1 MASGGANKV
10 VRIWDVATATP
21 TSTLHVSRLMPA
33 CVQTHACITL
43 SVNKRLAWPEQG
55 KVGCL
60 GQFSAKA
67 GNFFAWIHPT
77 SYVDVM

>member
-33 CVQTHACITL
+33 
-43 SVNKRLAWPEQG
+43 
-55 KVGCL
+55 
-60 GQFSAKA
+60 
-67 GNFFAWIHPT
+67 
-77 SYVDVM
+77 

>member
-33 CVQTHACITL
+33 CVQTHACITQ

-55 KVGCL
+55 KVGWDSSVPKLVIILL
-60 GQFSAKA
+60 GFIQRLT
-67 GNFFAWIHPT
+67 W
-77 SYVDVM
+77 M